1 MTKLLSD
8 ILYKCP
14 VREIIGEVNRP
25 IRQICFDS
33 RKCAVGDV
41 FFAIK
46 GTKTDGHEFID
57 QVVQQ
62 GVVAVICEKL
72 PSERQ
77 SGVTYVKVENAAYSL
92 AIAAANYYDNPSQN
106 LRLVGVTGTN
116 GKTTIASLL
125 YELFTDLG
133 FACGLFSTIEN
144 KISGTVLPATH
155 TTPDPLQINALMR
168 EMVDQGCQYAFMEV
182 SSHAVAQFRI
192 AGLKFAGG
200 IFTNLTHDH
209 LDYHGT
215 FQAYRDAK
223 KGFFDW
229 LPSTAFALINTDD
242 KNGHFMVQN
251 TRAATFTYALTKAA
265 DYRAKILENS
275 FEGLLLLVDGEELS
289 THLAGK
295 FNAYNLLAIY
305 ASSLLLGMEKADT
318 LMGISKLHSATG
330 RFDLIYHA
338 SGITGIVDYAHTP
351 DALDN
356 VLKTIN
362 AIRTR
367 NELLITVAGAGGD
380 RDKTKR
386 PEMAR
391 LAAAASNKLIL
402 TSDNP
407 RTEDPEVIIQDMR
420 KGVAAEHFN
429 RVLAV
434 SNRREAIRTAVALA
448 QKGDIILVA
457 GKGHETY
464 QEINGVKHP
473 FDDKKELSE
482 ALNERIR

>member
-1 MTKLLSD
+1 MTKILSD

-25 IRQICFDS
+25 IKNLHFDS
-33 RKCAVGDV
+33 RLCEAGDV
-41 FFAIK
+41 FVAIRGNK
-46 GTKTDGHEFID
+46 SDGHDFIE
-57 QVVQQ
+57 QVIKK
-62 GVVAVICEKL
+62 GVAAVVCEKL
-72 PSERQ
+72 PQRTDEK
-77 SGVTYVKVENAAYSL
+77 VVYVKVENAAYTL
-92 AIAAANYYDNPSQN
+92 ALAAGNYYDNPSQK
-106 LRLVGVTGTN
+106 LQLVGVTGTN

-125 YELFTDLG
+125 YTLFTDLG

-144 KISGTVLPATH
+144 KINGRVLPASH
-155 TTPDPLQINALMR
+155 TTPDPLQINALMSR
-168 EMVDQGCQYAFMEV
+168 MVAEGCQYAFMEV
-182 SSHAVAQFRI
+182 SSHAVVQFRV
-192 AGLKFAGG
+192 AGLKFTGG

-209 LDYHGT
+209 LDYHGD
-215 FQAYRDAK
+215 FQSYRDAK
-223 KGFFDW
+223 KAFFDW
-229 LPSTAFALINTDD
+229 LPKTAFALINTDD
-242 KNGHFMVQN
+242 KNGQFMIQN
-251 TRAATFTYALTKAA
+251 TKAASYSYSLSKAA

-275 FEGLLLLVDGEELS
+275 FEGLLLLLDGEEVS
-289 THLAGK
+289 THLVGK

-305 ASSLLLGMEKADT
+305 ATSRLLGIEKAEA
-318 LMGISKLHSATG
+318 LQSLSKLHSATG
-330 RFDLIYHA
+330 RFDLIYHPA
-338 SGITGIVDYAHTP
+338 GIMGIVDYAHTP

-362 AIRTR
+362 DIRTN
-367 NELLITVAGAGGD
+367 NEQLITVVGAGGD

-391 LAAAASNKLIL
+391 LAAAGSTKLIL

-407 RTEDPEVIIQDMR
+407 RTENPETIIQDMR

-448 QKGDIILVA
+448 SKGDIILVA

-464 QEINGVKHP
+464 QEINGIRQP
-473 FDDKKELSE
+473 FDDRKELQE
-482 ALNERIR
+482 ALNERLK

>member
-1 MTKLLSD
+1 MTKILSD

-25 IRQICFDS
+25 IKNLHFDS
-33 RKCAVGDV
+33 RLCEAGDV
-41 FFAIK
+41 FVAIRGNK
-46 GTKTDGHEFID
+46 SDGHDFIE
-57 QVVQQ
+57 QVIKK
-62 GVVAVICEKL
+62 GVAAVVCEKL
-72 PSERQ
+72 PQRTDEK
-77 SGVTYVKVENAAYSL
+77 VVYVKVENAAYTL
-92 AIAAANYYDNPSQN
+92 ALAAGNYYDNPSQK
-106 LRLVGVTGTN
+106 LQLVGVTGTN

-125 YELFTDLG
+125 YTLFTDLG

-144 KISGTVLPATH
+144 KINGSVLPASH
-155 TTPDPLQINALMR
+155 TTPDPLQINALMSR
-168 EMVDQGCQYAFMEV
+168 MVAEGCQYAFMEV
-182 SSHAVAQFRI
+182 SSHAVVQFRV
-192 AGLKFAGG
+192 AGLKFTGG

-209 LDYHGT
+209 LDYHGD
-215 FQAYRDAK
+215 FQSYRDAK
-223 KGFFDW
+223 KAFFDW
-229 LPSTAFALINTDD
+229 LPKTAFALINTDD
-242 KNGHFMVQN
+242 KNGQFMIQN
-251 TRAATFTYALTKAA
+251 TKAASYSYSLSKAA

-275 FEGLLLLVDGEELS
+275 FEGLLLLLDGEDVS
-289 THLAGK
+289 THLVGK

-305 ASSLLLGMEKADT
+305 ATSRLLGIEKAEA
-318 LMGISKLHSATG
+318 LQSLSKLHSATG
-330 RFDLIYHA
+330 RFDLIYHPA
-338 SGITGIVDYAHTP
+338 GIMGIVDYAHTP

-362 AIRTR
+362 DIRTN
-367 NELLITVAGAGGD
+367 NEQLITVVGAGGD

-391 LAAAASNKLIL
+391 LAAAGSTKLIL

-407 RTEDPEVIIQDMR
+407 RTENPETIIQDMR

-448 QKGDIILVA
+448 SKGDIILVA

-464 QEINGVKHP
+464 QEINGIRQP
-473 FDDKKELSE
+473 FDDRKELQE
-482 ALNERIR
+482 ALNERLK

>member
-1 MTKLLSD
+1 MTKILSD

-25 IRQICFDS
+25 IKNLHFDS
-33 RKCAVGDV
+33 RLCEAGDV
-41 FFAIK
+41 FVAIRGNK
-46 GTKTDGHEFID
+46 SDGHDFIE
-57 QVVQQ
+57 QVIKK
-62 GVVAVICEKL
+62 GVAAVVCEKL
-72 PSERQ
+72 PQRTDEK
-77 SGVTYVKVENAAYSL
+77 VVYVKVENAAYTL
-92 AIAAANYYDNPSQN
+92 ALAAGNYYDNPSQK
-106 LRLVGVTGTN
+106 LQLVGVTGTN

-125 YELFTDLG
+125 YTLFTDLG

-144 KISGTVLPATH
+144 KINGSVLPASH
-155 TTPDPLQINALMR
+155 TTPDPLQINALMSR
-168 EMVDQGCQYAFMEV
+168 MVAEGCQYAFMEV
-182 SSHAVAQFRI
+182 SSHAVVQFRV
-192 AGLKFAGG
+192 AGLKFTGG

-209 LDYHGT
+209 LDYHGD
-215 FQAYRDAK
+215 FQSYRDAK
-223 KGFFDW
+223 KAFFDW
-229 LPSTAFALINTDD
+229 LPKTAFALINTDD
-242 KNGHFMVQN
+242 KNGQFMIQN
-251 TRAATFTYALTKAA
+251 TKAASYSYSLSKAA

-275 FEGLLLLVDGEELS
+275 FEGLLLLLDGEEVS
-289 THLAGK
+289 THLVGK

-305 ASSLLLGMEKADT
+305 ATSRLLGIEKAEA
-318 LMGISKLHSATG
+318 LQSLSKLHSATG
-330 RFDLIYHA
+330 RFDLIYHPA
-338 SGITGIVDYAHTP
+338 GIMGIVDYAHTP

-362 AIRTR
+362 DIRTN
-367 NELLITVAGAGGD
+367 NEQLITVVGAGGD

-391 LAAAASNKLIL
+391 LAAAGSTKLIL

-407 RTEDPEVIIQDMR
+407 RTENPETIIQDMR

-448 QKGDIILVA
+448 SKGDIILVA

-464 QEINGVKHP
+464 QEINGIRQP
-473 FDDKKELSE
+473 FDDRKELQE
-482 ALNERIR
+482 ALNERLK